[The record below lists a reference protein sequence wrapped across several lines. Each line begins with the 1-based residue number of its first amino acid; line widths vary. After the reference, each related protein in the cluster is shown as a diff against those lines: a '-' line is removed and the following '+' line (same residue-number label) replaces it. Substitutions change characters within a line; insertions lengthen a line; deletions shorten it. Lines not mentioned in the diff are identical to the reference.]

1 MVNPRFGVGRGKR
14 VSVCNSVILF
24 ASSGLGQNSAL
35 PAYPGLVTGAD
46 HGNLK
51 QRNHI
56 SYLYDSLR
64 PSLFA
69 YLSCLGLT
77 SEEAEDLVQESFL
90 RLVRHLLGW
99 LFRVAHNLCMD
110 TFRASRKYLDTG
122 SEEEGP
128 VESVDPALNPE
139 EIAIKQEAL
148 VRLRTAMTRLTP
160 QQRYAVFMRA
170 EGLRYREIA
179 AVLNISTQRVA
190 ELVQRALT
198 RLAGDL

>member
-1 MVNPRFGVGRGKR
+1 
-14 VSVCNSVILF
+14 
-24 ASSGLGQNSAL
+24 
-35 PAYPGLVTGAD
+35 
-46 HGNLK
+46 
-51 QRNHI
+51 
-56 SYLYDSLR
+56 
-64 PSLFA
+64 
-69 YLSCLGLT
+69 
-77 SEEAEDLVQESFL
+77 
-90 RLVRHLLGW
+90 
-99 LFRVAHNLCMD
+99 MD